1 MPNRIQLRRGTA
13 LEWFNANP
21 LLAEGEICV
30 ELDTEK
36 FKIGTGNTLWNDLA
50 YSSGPVGPTGP
61 AGADSFVPGPTG
73 PQGIQGNTGNTGS
86 AATITVGTVTVSTD
100 TTIVNVGDENNV
112 VLNFTIERGPKGD
125 TGTQINKL
133 IDIPDIDSTGLVAG
147 AMLIYDGINT
157 WNTNKDLP
165 LSSNIDAGEF

>member
-13 LEWFNANP
+13 LEWSTANP

-50 YSSGPVGPTGP
+50 YSSGPVGDTG
-61 AGADSFVPGPTG
+61 T
-73 PQGIQGNTGNTGS
+73 
-86 AATITVGTVTVSTD
+86 AATITIGTVEVTSATTVINVGTP
-100 TTIVNVGDENNV
+100 ENA
-112 VLNFTIERGPKGD
+112 VLNFTIEPGPKGD

-133 IDIPDIDSTGLVAG
+133 IDIPDINSIGLATGSLLV
-147 AMLIYDGINT
+147 YDGTAMN
-157 WNTNKDLP
+157 WNTEKDLP
-165 LSSNIDAGEF
+165 ITSNIDAGEF